1 MNFDKEGGGTMLI
14 DSDKKLEYGNSEMSD
29 KDWSKLF
36 SYMDLKDNY
45 KTVKISKHLYSELEE
60 IAKDDDIEVEVLITR
75 MLWSYIAKE

>member
-1 MNFDKEGGGTMLI
+1 MLI

-36 SYMDLKDNY
+36 SYMDIEDNY
-45 KTVKISKHLYSELEE
+45 KTVKISNNLYSELEE